1 MLISGPGLVS
11 GLIEGVR
18 LIGGP
23 LNRGFTV
30 LYIQYRE
37 VG

>member
-1 MLISGPGLVS
+1 MGVIKD
-11 GLIEGVR
+11 VR

-30 LYIQYRE
+30 VMRE
-37 VG
+37 TSGFGTNLAGKS